1 MINVLIPAAGKGT
14 RSNLKY
20 PKTLYKIKGTPIII
34 SLIKTIISCKIKL
47 NKIII
52 ISNPKGKIQISYQL
66 KKYGLKKYC
75 DIVIQDRPNGM
86 GDAILNFEKSK
97 FFFDTNKILLIWGD
111 IPYPSVTTLENLIK
125 YNKIKKDVL
134 SFPTR
139 YVSNPYTYVNI
150 KNFTPTSI
158 IETKNKKYKR
168 KKGFRDVGIFVFDRS
183 IIFKFLKK
191 KYKAKI
197 DNFSHEHGFLYI
209 VNILYKKNFKIGA
222 YNIATKKDLIS
233 FNQFEDL
240 KEL

>member
-14 RSNLKY
+14 RTNLNY
-20 PKTLYKIKGTPIII
+20 PKTLYKLKGTPIII

-52 ISNPKGKIQISYQL
+52 ISNPIGKTKINYQL

-75 DIVIQDRPNGM
+75 NIVVQNNPNGM

-97 FFFDTNKILLIWGD
+97 FFFETNKILLIWGD
-111 IPYPSVTTLENLIK
+111 IPYPSVSTIENLIK
-125 YNKIKKDVL
+125 YNKNNKDIF
-134 SFPTR
+134 SFPIR
-139 YVSNPYTYVNI
+139 YVANPYTYVNL
-150 KNFTPTSI
+150 KNFRPTSI

-168 KKGFRDVGIFVFDRS
+168 KNGFREVGIFVFDRS

-191 KYKAKI
+191 NYKAKI
-197 DNFSHEHGFLYI
+197 NNLSNEHGFLYI
-209 VNILYKKNFKIGA
+209 VNILHKKNYKIGA

-233 FNQFEDL
+233 FNKFDDL